1 MDTHEAFVRTPLSIL
16 HDNNLSD
23 AAFRLYLEIFG
34 LSEASK
40 KGYCWATNRTLAENF
55 GKSPRSVIRA
65 LSELEEKGYIR
76 KEETRNELTKQVT
89 ERRIYPLK
97 KSSPPTKKK
106 SRPIKENVT
115 PLVTEIADPSP
126 QNCHTPDEESV
137 TLPVSKASHSST
149 QNCHSPYDEN
159 GTENICNS
167 IEHTIKQTIEQSIK
181 QTSEQ
186 SIDTNNNGVSSEE
199 IFQKDFED
207 FWNEYPLKFYKIN
220 AYKAYIARILDGEDK
235 ENLLTAASRYA
246 SECKDLGREKKYIM
260 FASTFLG
267 ENRRYEDYLDR
278 NQERWFSNKPKCRI
292 VVEDDDLPF

>member
-97 KSSPPTKKK
+97 KSSPPHEEK
-106 SRPIKENVT
+106 VT
-115 PLVTEIADPSP
+115 PSKRK
-126 QNCHTPDEESV
+126 CHTP
-137 TLPVSKASHSST
+137 
-149 QNCHSPYDEN
+149 C
-159 GTENICNS
+159 
-167 IEHTIKQTIEQSIK
+167 
-181 QTSEQ
+181 
-186 SIDTNNNGVSSEE
+186 
-199 IFQKDFED
+199 
-207 FWNEYPLKFYKIN
+207 
-220 AYKAYIARILDGEDK
+220 
-235 ENLLTAASRYA
+235 
-246 SECKDLGREKKYIM
+246 
-260 FASTFLG
+260 
-267 ENRRYEDYLDR
+267 DR
-278 NQERWFSNKPKCRI
+278 NC
-292 VVEDDDLPF
+292 

>member
-126 QNCHTPDEESV
+126 QNCHTP
-137 TLPVSKASHSST
+137 
-149 QNCHSPYDEN
+149 YDEN
-159 GTENICNS
+159 GTENRYNT
-167 IEHTIKQTIEQSIK
+167 IEHTIEQP
-181 QTSEQ
+181 
-186 SIDTNNNGVSSEE
+186 
-199 IFQKDFED
+199 IFPE
-207 FWNEYPLKFYKIN
+207 W
-220 AYKAYIARILDGEDK
+220 LDVGSDYESLSAEDK
-235 ENLLTAASRYA
+235 KRRIIILKRDKLDELKRYA
-246 SECKDLGREKKYIM
+246 EGYGIAPDEVDALVRECMEEHGAN
-260 FASTFLG
+260 ASWIDSCF
-267 ENRRYEDYLDR
+267 R
-278 NQERWFSNKPKCRI
+278 
-292 VVEDDDLPF
+292 